1 MDTKPITL
9 LCLDSKILTK
19 ILANRFKKILW
30 VITSECL
37 NTTEN
42 GLQELILT
50 RELIRYTKEKKNLYI
65 LQIDKEKA
73 FDKIDRRFL
82 YKTLETKRICN
93 KFISFIKILY
103 ENNTSTITNNSVL
116 AAPLLLS
123 RGLRQG
129 CPLPLTL

>member
-1 MDTKPITL
+1 MP
-9 LCLDSKILTK
+9 
-19 ILANRFKKILW
+19 
-30 VITSECL
+30 
-37 NTTEN
+37 
-42 GLQELILT
+42 QYH
-50 RELIRYTKEKKNLYI
+50 REWSSRTYFDKRLKNLYI

-82 YKTLETKRICN
+82 YKTLETIRICN

-129 CPLPLTL
+129 CPLSLTL